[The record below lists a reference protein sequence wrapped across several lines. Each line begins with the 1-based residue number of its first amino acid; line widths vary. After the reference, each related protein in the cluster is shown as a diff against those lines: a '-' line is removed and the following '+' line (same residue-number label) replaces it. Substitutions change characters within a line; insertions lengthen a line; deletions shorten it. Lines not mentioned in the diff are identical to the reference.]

1 MIPTIKILENISKN
15 SLKNKDEKF
24 TRLYRY
30 LLREDI
36 YYVAYKKLYAN
47 NGAGTKG
54 VDDSTADGFSE
65 RYVKDIIEKLKNNTY
80 QPKPVRRISIDKANG
95 KKRPIGIPTFSD
107 KLVQEVLRMILEAIY
122 EPLFFNCSHG
132 FRPKRSCHTALT
144 EMKHSFTGTT
154 WFIEGD
160 ITGCFD
166 NINHNK
172 LVEIIG
178 DKVKDA
184 RIISLIYKFLK
195 AGYVENWVYNNTY
208 SGTPQGGIISPLF
221 ANIYLHE
228 LDKFVINLK
237 SNFDKAP
244 ERKINKEY
252 KKIAYQVESLS
263 KKINNA
269 TEDNKPILL
278 DEYKKTRAKLIK
290 TPCKSQTDKKLK
302 YIRYADDWVIGINGT
317 KAECEYIKSEIK
329 IFLKEHL
336 KMELSEEKT
345 YITHSSNAIRFL
357 GYDISVRRDSIIKPD
372 KNGIKKRVLNYK
384 VELTIPF
391 KDKIEK
397 YLFSKKAVVMKNN
410 ILTPCSRPALTILTD
425 LEIISTFN
433 SEIRGICNY
442 YNLAVD
448 FYLLDYFSYLME
460 YSCLKTLANKHKS
473 KISKIKNKY
482 RDGQG
487 KWAIPYET
495 KSGKKKMYITKY
507 KDCKSTNSVDTM
519 PLAPLAHW
527 YSTNT
532 FENKLKE
539 KVCELCGTTE
549 SSEYELHHVNKV
561 KNLKN
566 KLQWEKIMIAK
577 RRKTLLVCKD
587 CHYKIHNRTKRI

>member
-1 MIPTIKILENISKN
+1 MKPTIEILENISQN
-15 SLKNKDEKF
+15 SYKNKDEKF

-47 NGAGTKG
+47 RGAGTKG
-54 VDDSTADGFSE
+54 VDDDTADGFGE
-65 RYVKDIIEKLKNNTY
+65 KYVNNIIRKLSNNTY

-122 EPLFFNCSHG
+122 EPLFFNFSHG
-132 FRPKRSCHTALT
+132 FRPKKGCQTALSEIKT
-144 EMKHSFTGTT
+144 TFAGTT

-172 LVEIIG
+172 LVEIIS
-178 DKVKDA
+178 DKIKDA
-184 RIISLIYKFLK
+184 RLISLIYKFLK
-195 AGYVENWVYNNTY
+195 AGYVENWVYNKTY
-208 SGTPQGGIISPLF
+208 SGTPQGGIVSPIF

-228 LDKFVINLK
+228 LDKFIINLK
-237 SNFDKAP
+237 SAFDKAP

-252 KKIAYQVESLS
+252 KKVAYQVECLS
-263 KKINNA
+263 KKIDSA
-269 TEDNKPILL
+269 TEESKPFLL
-278 DEYKKTRAKLIK
+278 DEYKKTRAKLLC
-290 TPCKSQTDKKLK
+290 TPCKSKTDKKLK
-302 YIRYADDWVIGINGT
+302 YIRYADDWIIGINGT

-345 YITHSSNAIRFL
+345 YITHSSNAIKFL
-357 GYDISVRRDSIIKPD
+357 GYNICVRRESKIKPD
-372 KNGIKKRVLNYK
+372 KNGITKRTLNMK

-391 KDKIEK
+391 KEKIEK
-397 YLFSKKAVVMKNN
+397 FLFAKKAVKMKNN
-410 ILTPCSRPALTILTD
+410 IVTPSSRPELTILSD

-448 FYLLDYFSYLME
+448 FHLLDYFCYLME

-487 KWAIPYET
+487 KWAVPYET
-495 KSGKKKMYITKY
+495 KNGKKKMYIAKY
-507 KDCKSTNSVDTM
+507 KDCKAVQNEDIIPITSF
-519 PLAPLAHW
+519 AHW
-527 YSTNT
+527 YNTNS
-532 FENKLKE
+532 FEKKLK
-539 KVCELCGTTE
+539 KRVCEICGSTD
-549 SSEYELHHVNKV
+549 SPEYELHHINKV
-561 KNLKN
+561 KNLKG
-566 KLQWEKIMIAK
+566 KRQWEKIMIAK
-577 RRKTLLVCKD
+577 NRKTLLVCKD